1 MRLSGPLSAVRLAN
15 VRVTL
20 KIFPESIDSDR
31 NKLSQEIT
39 EACKPPWRVVRI
51 DEIPIAYGFNAL
63 RAHIEIPE
71 DTPGGTEDLEQLI
84 QKLPGVSQIEVEL
97 VQRA

>member
-1 MRLSGPLSAVRLAN
+1 MGN
-15 VRVTL
+15 VLVTV
-20 KIFPESIDSDR
+20 KIFPESIELDR
-31 NKLSQEIT
+31 NKLRQQIT

-71 DTPGGTEDLEQLI
+71 DTPGGTDGLEEVI

-97 VQRA
+97 VSRI